1 MTLKVLS
8 VVGNV
13 AVCEGD
19 KRVSYPVNAA
29 KPKAGEAIEAFDHAG
44 TLRPTDKQLA
54 GKEPKQE
61 PKK

>member
-19 KRVSYPVNAA
+19 KRVSYPVNVS
-29 KPKAGEAIEAFDHAG
+29 KPKAGDTIEAYDHRG
-44 TLRPTDKQLA
+44 TLRPLDKPA
-54 GKEPKQE
+54 
-61 PKK
+61 KK

>member
-19 KRVSYPVNAA
+19 KRVSYPVNSA
-29 KPKAGEAIEAFDHAG
+29 KPKAGDAIEVHDHAG
-44 TLRPTDKQLA
+44 ALRPTDEQL
-54 GKEPKQE
+54 KPKAA
-61 PKK
+61 PAKK

>member
-8 VVGNV
+8 VVGNI

-19 KRVSYPVNAA
+19 KRVRYPVNAA
-29 KPKAGEAIEAFDHAG
+29 KPKAGDSIEVRDNAG
-44 TLRPTDKQLA
+44 TLRPTDKQIA
-54 GKEPKQE
+54 PE